1 MGAETAGRP
10 GTERE
15 TCAMTLNFGGSSA
28 IGLLAALAIVIGS
41 VLLVVYAVRRGLV
54 NRELD
59 GTIEAEGPDGTMPA
73 DADADAGAAA
83 EPSRALGLAGVIILV
98 AGLALGLVNVVT
110 GPTAG
115 SRATGPGNPPTDCAQ
130 SWSGCPQVTP
140 RP

>member
-1 MGAETAGRP
+1 M
-10 GTERE
+10 
-15 TCAMTLNFGGSSA
+15 NVDFGGWSITGIVAA
-28 IGLLAALAIVIGS
+28 IAIVVGS

-54 NRELD
+54 NRDLD
-59 GTIEAEGPDGTMPA
+59 GTIETEGPDGTMP
-73 DADADAGAAA
+73 ADAGAAA

-110 GPTAG
+110 GPTAD

-130 SWSGCPQVTP
+130 SWSGCPQATP

>member
-1 MGAETAGRP
+1 MLTMGAETAGRP

-28 IGLLAALAIVIGS
+28 IGLLAALAIVVGS

-59 GTIEAEGPDGTMPA
+59 GTFEAEGEDGTMPA
-73 DADADAGAAA
+73 AAGAAA

-110 GPTAG
+110 GPTAD

>member
-1 MGAETAGRP
+1 MLTMGAETAGRP

-15 TCAMTLNFGGSSA
+15 TCAMTLNFGDWSITG
-28 IGLLAALAIVIGS
+28 IVAALGIVAGS
-41 VLLVVYAVRRGLV
+41 ILLVVYAVRRGLV
-54 NRELD
+54 NRDLD

-73 DADADAGAAA
+73 AAGAAA
-83 EPSRALGLAGVIILV
+83 EPSRALGVAGVIVLV

-110 GPTAG
+110 GPTAD

-130 SWSGCPQVTP
+130 TWSGCPQTTP

>member
-1 MGAETAGRP
+1 MLTMGVETAGRP

-15 TCAMTLNFGGSSA
+15 TCAMTLNVGDWSITG
-28 IGLLAALAIVIGS
+28 IVAALAIVVGS
-41 VLLVVYAVRRGLV
+41 ILLVVYAVRRGLV

-73 DADADAGAAA
+73 DAGAAA
-83 EPSRALGLAGVIILV
+83 APSRTLGLTGIIVLV

-110 GPTAG
+110 GPTAE
-115 SRATGPGNPPTDCAQ
+115 SSATGPGIPPTDCAQ